1 MATTQA
7 RGTAPTVDAAFR
19 GAKDLNEQF
28 LAAARKAGNLY
39 LHSYEKAIE
48 GAIEFELAL
57 ARQTEHEWLKGA
69 IESQAEIA
77 REITHSYTSAA
88 RSLLK

>member
-7 RGTAPTVDAAFR
+7 RGTPPTVDPAFR
-19 GAKDLNEQF
+19 GVKDLNEQF
-28 LAAARKAGNLY
+28 LTAARKAGNLY

-57 ARQTEHEWLKGA
+57 ARQTEHEWLKSV
-69 IESQAEIA
+69 IESQAEMA
-77 REITHSYTSAA
+77 REVTRSYTSAA